1 VTQIGLDGH
10 ETPHPVRRPTPL
22 SRRQREVLAYV
33 RVTYPV
39 RPLDVGKL
47 MHAGRDRPCRE
58 CTRMGLHC
66 RHASSDGYDALRRL
80 ERRGLVVRER
90 RGFWCPTVAVE
101 DWPGP

>member
-1 VTQIGLDGH
+1 MGLDGR
-10 ETPHPVRRPTPL
+10 ETPLPVRRPTPL

-33 RVTYPV
+33 RATYPV
-39 RPLDVGKL
+39 RPLDVGRV
-47 MHAGRDRPCRE
+47 MHAGRERACLE
-58 CTRMGLHC
+58 CVAFGRHC

-90 RGFWCPTVAVE
+90 RGAWSPTVAVE